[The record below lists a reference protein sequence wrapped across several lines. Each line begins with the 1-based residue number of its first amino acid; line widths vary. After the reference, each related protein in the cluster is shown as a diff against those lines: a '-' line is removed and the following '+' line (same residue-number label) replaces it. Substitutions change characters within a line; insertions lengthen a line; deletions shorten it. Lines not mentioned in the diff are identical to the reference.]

1 MIIRDILHKN
11 KSGAAI
17 GLPSF
22 CSSNMFVIDA
32 ALDYVLQKDVPIV
45 IEATCNQI
53 NQFGGYTGILPKDF
67 SKKVRSLATEKGI
80 EHYKLILGGDHLGP
94 NPWKHLS
101 ASKAMQN
108 AQVMVKDYV
117 QAGFTKIHLDAS
129 MPCKGENTLSFEEVA
144 RRTSELCMVAE
155 KYAPDL
161 DSICYVIGTEVPIPG
176 GETET
181 IDMLQVTSPE
191 RLDRTIE
198 THMQAFK
205 EKNLQA
211 ALSRIVS
218 VVVQPGVDFSHT
230 AVTQY
235 SKSSAKKLVDQLS
248 KYKDITFE
256 AHSTDYQQTTG
267 LANLVADHHL
277 FLKVGP
283 ELTFALR
290 EALFLLSK
298 IEDELFKDK
307 ASNLIQVVFK
317 TMDNNPKDWINYYHG
332 SSDEQQFLKHY
343 SYSDRIRYYWDH
355 PDVNSAI
362 NKMIKNLDNV
372 DIPEFVISQFFGIA
386 TNEQNNETARS
397 LIKSRIQYVV
407 GRYYNACGLGRW

>member
-1 MIIRDILHKN
+1 MIIRDILNKN
-11 KSGAAI
+11 KSGTAI

-22 CSSNMFVIDA
+22 CTSNMFVIDA
-32 ALDYVLQKDVPIV
+32 ALDYVLQKDLPIV

-53 NQFGGYTGILPKDF
+53 NQFGGYTGLLPKDF
-67 SKKVRSLATEKGI
+67 SKKVRSLATVKGI
-80 EHYKLILGGDHLGP
+80 EHSKLILGGDHLGP
-94 NPWKHLS
+94 NPWRHLL
-101 ASKAMQN
+101 ADKAMEN

-117 QAGFTKIHLDAS
+117 QAGFTKIHLDTS
-129 MPCKGENTLSFEEVA
+129 MACKGENTPSFEEVA
-144 RRTSELCMVAE
+144 RRTAQLCMVAE
-155 KYAPDL
+155 QYAPEL
-161 DSICYVIGTEVPIPG
+161 DSLCYVIGTEVPIPG

-181 IDMLQVTSPE
+181 IDTLQITSPDS
-191 RLDRTIE
+191 LDRTIE
-198 THMQAFK
+198 THIQAFK

-235 SKSSAKKLVDQLS
+235 SKSSAKKLVAQLS
-248 KYKDITFE
+248 KYKDIAFE

-290 EALFLLSK
+290 EALFLLAK
-298 IEDELFKDK
+298 IEDELFKDN
-307 ASNLIQVVFK
+307 ASNLFQVVFK
-317 TMDNNPKDWINYYHG
+317 TMDNNPKEWINYYHG
-332 SSDEQQFLKHY
+332 SIDEQQFLKHY

-362 NKMIKNLDNV
+362 NKMIKNLDNI

-386 TNEQNNETARS
+386 TNQQNNETAHS
-397 LIKSRIQYVV
+397 LIKLRIQYVV
-407 GRYYNACGLGRW
+407 DRYYNACGLDV

>member
-1 MIIRDILHKN
+1 MIIRDILNKN
-11 KSGAAI
+11 KSGTAI

-32 ALDYVLQKDVPIV
+32 ALDYVLQKDLPIV

-53 NQFGGYTGILPKDF
+53 NQFGGYTGLLPKDF
-67 SKKVRSLATEKGI
+67 SKKVRSLATVKRI
-80 EHYKLILGGDHLGP
+80 KNSKLILGGDHLGP
-94 NPWKHLS
+94 NPWRHLL
-101 ASKAMQN
+101 ADKAMEN

-129 MPCKGENTLSFEEVA
+129 MACKGENTPSFEEVA
-144 RRTSELCMVAE
+144 RRTAQLCMVAE
-155 KYAPDL
+155 QYAPEL
-161 DSICYVIGTEVPIPG
+161 DSLCYVIGTEVPIPG

-181 IDMLQVTSPE
+181 IDTLQITSPDS
-191 RLDRTIE
+191 LDRTIE
-198 THMQAFK
+198 THIQAFK

-230 AVTQY
+230 SVTQY
-235 SKSSAKKLVDQLS
+235 SKSSAKKLVAQLS
-248 KYKDITFE
+248 KYKDIAFE

-290 EALFLLSK
+290 EALFLLAKIILFALSK
-298 IEDELFKDK
+298 NIFCLAFNTTPFKL
-307 ASNLIQVVFK
+307 A
-317 TMDNNPKDWINYYHG
+317 
-332 SSDEQQFLKHY
+332 FL
-343 SYSDRIRYYWDH
+343 
-355 PDVNSAI
+355 
-362 NKMIKNLDNV
+362 
-372 DIPEFVISQFFGIA
+372 Q
-386 TNEQNNETARS
+386 S
-397 LIKSRIQYVV
+397 LIVSRPIV
-407 GRYYNACGLGRW
+407 GRSALKSCFFLGSLISIPR